1 MASTGLLKQ
10 FGAGNRKTWT
20 WSAWIKKSY
29 IGGNVETLIA
39 QEDGWN
45 GNGDGGIFIN
55 GGYIATYNLLSGTD
69 NGGNSRLQTSARF
82 WDCNA
87 WYHFLVRLD
96 TTQST
101 ENERLRIYVN
111 GVQQTSFTFENYP
124 ALNFEP
130 NFNRSTRNHGI
141 GKQESGTA
149 YAFEGSMSHVH
160 FCDGYS
166 YAPTEF
172 GETDATTGEWKI
184 KTSPSVSY
192 GTTGFFILKD
202 GNSVTDQSGNS
213 NNFTVAGGTLTKT
226 EDNPSNVF
234 ATINPLFVN
243 DGGETNGLSNG
254 NTRYYSNSVQSNQWN
269 NMAMTLGASTGKY
282 YWEVKYTQIHS
293 TETVYGS
300 SEGIASDLAPANHN
314 LGEGSRSGYGYGW
327 LCGNRNT
334 TSNTRYLKTVA
345 GTSTLTTDSNN
356 TPVAVNDI
364 VGVAFDADNGKLW
377 FHKNGTYI
385 DDLSGYIGNPSTGA
399 YPYHT
404 GIQTG
409 QIYTPWSDVWQNSTG
424 NDIRKEYNFGNGY
437 FGTTAVSSAGTNAS
451 GIGIFEYDVPNGF
464 TALSTKGLNL

>member
-1 MASTGLLKQ
+1 MANTYLS
-10 FGAGNRKTWT
+10 KTLPDAHGGVYKWT
-20 WSAWIKKSY
+20 YSFWVKRGTLGTTQVM
-29 IGGNVETLIA
+29 IGSRN
-39 QEDGWN
+39 
-45 GNGDGGIFIN
+45 
-55 GGYIATYNLLSGTD
+55 SGTYY
-69 NGGNSRLQTSARF
+69 SQIKFTSADDLEVNDYRATSYALQKVTDRKF
-82 WDCNA
+82 RDTSA
-87 WYHFLVRLD
+87 WYHIVISNDNSVSSPDLK
-96 TTQST
+96 
-101 ENERLRIYVN
+101 IYVN
-111 GVQQTSFTFENYP
+111 GVEETSFSTDNEYSQNQSTSFNNSYPNY
-124 ALNFEP
+124 
-130 NFNRSTRNHGI
+130 I
-141 GKQESGTA
+141 GQKGTGD
-149 YAFEGSMSHVH
+149 YFDGSMSHID
-160 FCDGYS
+160 FIDGTAYD
-166 YAPTEF
+166 PTAF
-172 GETDATTGEWKI
+172 GETDSTTGEWKI
-184 KTSPSVSY
+184 KTNVSVTY
-192 GTTGFFILKD
+192 GTNGFFILKD

-213 NNFTVAGGTLTKT
+213 NNFTVGGGTLTNT

-254 NTRYYSNSVQSNQWN
+254 NTRYFSNSVQSNQWN

-282 YWEVKYTQIHS
+282 YWEVKYTLIHS

-385 DDLSGYIGNPSTGA
+385 DDLSGYVGNPSTGA

-451 GIGIFEYDVPNGF
+451 GIGIFEYDVPTGF

>member
-1 MASTGLLKQ
+1 MAVNYS
-10 FGAGNRKTWT
+10 
-20 WSAWIKKSY
+20 
-29 IGGNVETLIA
+29 
-39 QEDGWN
+39 
-45 GNGDGGIFIN
+45 
-55 GGYIATYNLLSGTD
+55 GY
-69 NGGNSRLQTSARF
+69 
-82 WDCNA
+82 
-87 WYHFLVRLD
+87 
-96 TTQST
+96 
-101 ENERLRIYVN
+101 
-111 GVQQTSFTFENYP
+111 QTSFGS
-124 ALNFEP
+124 L
-130 NFNRSTRNHGI
+130 RDSTV
-141 GKQESGTA
+141 T
-149 YAFEGSMSHVH
+149 YDGSMSHAH
-160 FCDGYS
+160 FIDGTAYTPS
-166 YAPTEF
+166 AF
-172 GETDATTGEWKI
+172 GSTDATTGEWKI
-184 KTSPSVSY
+184 NTSPSVTY
-192 GTTGFFILKD
+192 GNNGFFILKD

-213 NNFTVAGGTLTKT
+213 NNFTVGGGTLTKT

-300 SEGIASDLAPANHN
+300 SEGIASDLAPTNHN

-385 DDLSGYIGNPSTGA
+385 DDLSGYVGNPSTGA

-451 GIGIFEYDVPNGF
+451 GIGIFEYDVPTGF